1 MFSTPALVP
10 LDHDACV
17 TPAVQ
22 RVTHGAM
29 ECPRPPAHPGARII
43 LHHHEHNQR
52 PCAHDEWHT
61 PAPAP
66 KTSAQE
72 TTPDGC
78 VVYRAIPIHDGRAPK
93 PKPMARRRQ
102 QLALTPVA
110 ATPEEASAEDP
121 PASPMARS
129 ASFTFDTVAV
139 NERAARSASTS
150 DGVIATVSGS
160 KATGGVTGAT
170 GVDLEDAAL
179 GRARKQLFEEHVRF
193 RRAQEPDDS
202 DDDVDI
208 HDVSNSGA
216 FRGFVHPP
224 AAVPG
229 ASPAKRKGSE
239 LSTGI
244 LDFDS
249 SFDTDEEGVDADR
262 VSPDSVLETVAAEA
276 AADAAR
282 VTERKSKSPMKSP
295 NKFARAGAYEGGI
308 QNSPGKQRR
317 MAELARMHR
326 AQQRRQARLAKMS
339 PLKKESSAA
348 GVGRACGGGVGSTE
362 RGAAR
367 AMAIDFAPIPSPGT
381 EQIEQINE
389 KIINASPSGADRCAQ
404 LDAPPDAPRP
414 GRLDGAANAKCFGD
428 VDAKPVRRTASRIA
442 RLLGSC
448 GPDDLASAGSVDGR
462 LCAAM
467 RRLEL
472 PSARLE
478 DRFDS
483 LDADLAVFPESSFAT
498 PAPARKTTGGAA
510 VAPMSVGT

>member
-1 MFSTPALVP
+1 MFSTPAIVP
-10 LDHDACV
+10 LDHDTCV

-22 RVTHGAM
+22 RMTHGAM

-43 LHHHEHNQR
+43 LHHHEHNQSA
-52 PCAHDEWHT
+52 AHDEWHT

-110 ATPEEASAEDP
+110 PTPEETEEDP

-202 DDDVDI
+202 DEDDA
-208 HDVSNSGA
+208 HDVRNSGA

-262 VSPDSVLETVAAEA
+262 VSPDSVLESVAAEA

-282 VTERKSKSPMKSP
+282 LTERKSPMKSP
-295 NKFARAGAYEGGI
+295 NKFARAGAYEVP

-339 PLKKESSAA
+339 PLKKESSAG
-348 GVGRACGGGVGSTE
+348 GVRACGGGMGSTE

-448 GPDDLASAGSVDGR
+448 GPDDLANAGSVDGR

>member
-1 MFSTPALVP
+1 
-10 LDHDACV
+10 
-17 TPAVQ
+17 
-22 RVTHGAM
+22 
-29 ECPRPPAHPGARII
+29 
-43 LHHHEHNQR
+43 
-52 PCAHDEWHT
+52 
-61 PAPAP
+61 
-66 KTSAQE
+66 
-72 TTPDGC
+72 
-78 VVYRAIPIHDGRAPK
+78 
-93 PKPMARRRQ
+93 
-102 QLALTPVA
+102 
-110 ATPEEASAEDP
+110 
-121 PASPMARS
+121 MARS

-282 VTERKSKSPMKSP
+282 VTERKSPMKSP

-348 GVGRACGGGVGSTE
+348 CGGGVGSTE

-381 EQIEQINE
+381 EQINE

>member
-22 RVTHGAM
+22 RMTHGSM

-43 LHHHEHNQR
+43 LHHHEHIMKSA
-52 PCAHDEWHT
+52 AHDEWHT

-102 QLALTPVA
+102 QLALTPIA
-110 ATPEEASAEDP
+110 ATPEEMEEDP

-139 NERAARSASTS
+139 DERAARSASTS
-150 DGVIATVSGS
+150 DGVNATVSGS
-160 KATGGVTGAT
+160 KATGGVT

-202 DDDVDI
+202 DDDDDDVHV

-224 AAVPG
+224 PAVPV

-404 LDAPPDAPRP
+404 LDAPPDAPMP
-414 GRLDGAANAKCFGD
+414 GRLDGAANAKSFGD

>member
-1 MFSTPALVP
+1 MFSTPAIVP

-22 RVTHGAM
+22 RMTHGAM

-43 LHHHEHNQR
+43 LHHHEHNQSA
-52 PCAHDEWHT
+52 AHDEWHT

-110 ATPEEASAEDP
+110 ATPEETEHP

-202 DDDVDI
+202 DDDDV

-282 VTERKSKSPMKSP
+282 LTERKSPMKSP
-295 NKFARAGAYEGGI
+295 NKFARAGAYEVP

-339 PLKKESSAA
+339 PLKKESSAG
-348 GVGRACGGGVGSTE
+348 GVRACGGDGVHGAW
-362 RGAAR
+362 RG
-367 AMAIDFAPIPSPGT
+367 
-381 EQIEQINE
+381 
-389 KIINASPSGADRCAQ
+389 
-404 LDAPPDAPRP
+404 
-414 GRLDGAANAKCFGD
+414 
-428 VDAKPVRRTASRIA
+428 
-442 RLLGSC
+442 
-448 GPDDLASAGSVDGR
+448 
-462 LCAAM
+462 
-467 RRLEL
+467 
-472 PSARLE
+472 
-478 DRFDS
+478 
-483 LDADLAVFPESSFAT
+483 
-498 PAPARKTTGGAA
+498 
-510 VAPMSVGT
+510 

>member
-282 VTERKSKSPMKSP
+282 VTERKSPMKSP

-326 AQQRRQARLAKMS
+326 AQQRRQARLAQMS

-348 GVGRACGGGVGSTE
+348 GGVGRVRGGGGGGGGGGGCGVH
-362 RGAAR
+362 GAW
-367 AMAIDFAPIPSPGT
+367 
-381 EQIEQINE
+381 
-389 KIINASPSGADRCAQ
+389 
-404 LDAPPDAPRP
+404 
-414 GRLDGAANAKCFGD
+414 
-428 VDAKPVRRTASRIA
+428 
-442 RLLGSC
+442 
-448 GPDDLASAGSVDGR
+448 
-462 LCAAM
+462 
-467 RRLEL
+467 
-472 PSARLE
+472 
-478 DRFDS
+478 
-483 LDADLAVFPESSFAT
+483 
-498 PAPARKTTGGAA
+498 GG
-510 VAPMSVGT
+510 

>member
-326 AQQRRQARLAKMS
+326 AQQRRQARLAQDV
-339 PLKKESSAA
+339 PAQE
-348 GVGRACGGGVGSTE
+348 GIERGGG
-362 RGAAR
+362 RGACVR
-367 AMAIDFAPIPSPGT
+367 GGCGVH
-381 EQIEQINE
+381 
-389 KIINASPSGADRCAQ
+389 GAW
-404 LDAPPDAPRP
+404 
-414 GRLDGAANAKCFGD
+414 
-428 VDAKPVRRTASRIA
+428 
-442 RLLGSC
+442 
-448 GPDDLASAGSVDGR
+448 
-462 LCAAM
+462 
-467 RRLEL
+467 
-472 PSARLE
+472 
-478 DRFDS
+478 
-483 LDADLAVFPESSFAT
+483 
-498 PAPARKTTGGAA
+498 GG
-510 VAPMSVGT
+510 

>member
-1 MFSTPALVP
+1 MFSTPAIVP

-43 LHHHEHNQR
+43 LHHHEHNQSA
-52 PCAHDEWHT
+52 AHDEWHT

-110 ATPEEASAEDP
+110 PTPEETEEDP

-202 DDDVDI
+202 DDDDV

-224 AAVPG
+224 PAVPG

-262 VSPDSVLETVAAEA
+262 VSPDSVLESVAAEA

-282 VTERKSKSPMKSP
+282 TQERKSPMKSP
-295 NKFARAGAYEGGI
+295 NKFARAGAYEVP

-339 PLKKESSAA
+339 PLKKESSAG
-348 GVGRACGGGVGSTE
+348 GVRACGGGMGSTE

-448 GPDDLASAGSVDGR
+448 GPDDLANAGSVDGR

>member
-1 MFSTPALVP
+1 MFSTPAIFP

-43 LHHHEHNQR
+43 LHHHEHNQSA
-52 PCAHDEWHT
+52 AHDEWHT

-110 ATPEEASAEDP
+110 PTPEETEEDP

-202 DDDVDI
+202 DDDDV

-262 VSPDSVLETVAAEA
+262 VSPDSVLESVAAEA

-282 VTERKSKSPMKSP
+282 TQERKSPMKSP
-295 NKFARAGAYEGGI
+295 NKFARAGAYEVP

-326 AQQRRQARLAKMS
+326 AQQRRQARPAKMS

-348 GVGRACGGGVGSTE
+348 ACVGRVCGGGVGSTE

-381 EQIEQINE
+381 EQINE

-448 GPDDLASAGSVDGR
+448 GPDDLANAGSVDGR

>member
-1 MFSTPALVP
+1 MFSTPAIVP
-10 LDHDACV
+10 LDHDTCV

-22 RVTHGAM
+22 RMTHGAM

-43 LHHHEHNQR
+43 LHHHEHNQSA
-52 PCAHDEWHT
+52 AHDEWHT

-110 ATPEEASAEDP
+110 PTPEETEEDP

-202 DDDVDI
+202 DDDDV

-262 VSPDSVLETVAAEA
+262 VSPDSVLESVAAEA

-282 VTERKSKSPMKSP
+282 TQERKSPMKSP
-295 NKFARAGAYEGGI
+295 NKFARAGAYEVP

-339 PLKKESSAA
+339 PLKKESSAG
-348 GVGRACGGGVGSTE
+348 GVRACGGGMGSTE

-448 GPDDLASAGSVDGR
+448 GPDDLANAGSVDGR

>member
-1 MFSTPALVP
+1 MFSTPAIVP

-22 RVTHGAM
+22 RMTHGAM

-43 LHHHEHNQR
+43 LHHHEHNQSA
-52 PCAHDEWHT
+52 AHDEWHT

-110 ATPEEASAEDP
+110 PTPEETEEDP

-202 DDDVDI
+202 DDDDV

-262 VSPDSVLETVAAEA
+262 VSPDSVLESVAAEA

-282 VTERKSKSPMKSP
+282 TQERKSPMKSP
-295 NKFARAGAYEGGI
+295 NKFARAGAYEVP

-339 PLKKESSAA
+339 PLKKESSAG
-348 GVGRACGGGVGSTE
+348 GVRACGGGMGSTE

-448 GPDDLASAGSVDGR
+448 GPDDLANAGSVDGR

>member
-1 MFSTPALVP
+1 MFSTPAIVP

-22 RVTHGAM
+22 RMTHGAM

-43 LHHHEHNQR
+43 LHHHEHNQSA
-52 PCAHDEWHT
+52 AHDEWHT

-110 ATPEEASAEDP
+110 PTPEETEEDP

-202 DDDVDI
+202 DDDDV

-224 AAVPG
+224 PAVPG

-262 VSPDSVLETVAAEA
+262 VSPDSVLESVAAEA

-282 VTERKSKSPMKSP
+282 TQERKSPMKSP
-295 NKFARAGAYEGGI
+295 NKFARAGAYEVP

-339 PLKKESSAA
+339 PLKKESSAG
-348 GVGRACGGGVGSTE
+348 GVRACGGGMGSTE

-448 GPDDLASAGSVDGR
+448 GPDDLANAGSVDGR